1 MHKIIALLMAAGFA
15 LSSIAQAEPGT
26 RKRLSPEQSE
36 AKDVRPSSPNIEN
49 RGDPFKGPNGYKTP
63 ADPAGRK
70 RLGND
75 DTPGADKN
83 GSDSA
88 K

>member
-1 MHKIIALLMAAGFA
+1 MHRIIPLLMMAGIA
-15 LSSIAQAEPGT
+15 VSSIAHAEPGT

-36 AKDVRPSSPNIEN
+36 AKDVRPTSPNIEN
-49 RGDPFKGPNGYKTP
+49 RGDPTKGPNGYKEPT
-63 ADPAGRK
+63 DSAGKK

-75 DTPGADKN
+75 DTPGTNKDN
-83 GSDSA
+83 SGTA

>member
-1 MHKIIALLMAAGFA
+1 MRRIIPLLIMAGVAF
-15 LSSIAQAEPGT
+15 SSIVAAEPGT

-36 AKDVRPSSPNIEN
+36 AKDVRPTSPNIEN
-49 RGDPFKGPNGYKTP
+49 RGDPFKGPNGYKEP

-75 DTPGADKN
+75 DTPGADKS
-83 GSDSA
+83 GSSSA